1 MTTTSGPRV
10 ARPWTV
16 SRSAGWKAPTPP
28 ACHPA
33 QFGETSR
40 QAPAGRGTVEGRAL
54 GTKRRGRRA
63 GVDRTMAKQVDDG
76 TPRSNPAAGTPRPSA
91 FHHLPVMCDEVLAV
105 LSSGPPGIVLDA
117 TVGGGG
123 HAAAI
128 LAANPD
134 MSLVGLDCDDAALT
148 AAAKRLE
155 QFGDRVVLHRSAF
168 GDLAG
173 VMDAVGVE
181 RISGFLFDLGV
192 SSPQLDH
199 VERGFSYREAGPL
212 DMRMDRRQRLTAAEV
227 VNGYEEAELA
237 RILHRHA
244 DERHAR
250 RIARTVVAARPV
262 ADTARLA
269 ELVREAIPAPAR
281 RRGGHPAKRTFQAIR
296 IEVNG
301 ELDQLAG
308 ALDEAVR
315 RLVPGGMGVVLSYH
329 SGEDRI
335 VKERFDRAA
344 TGGCA
349 CPPRLP
355 CVCGA
360 TPMATLARR
369 ASRTPDVDE
378 VAGNPRAAS
387 ARLRSLERI
396 VGTVGPR

>member
-1 MTTTSGPRV
+1 MITTSGRWV

-33 QFGETSR
+33 RFGETSR
-40 QAPAGRGTVEGRAL
+40 QAFAGRGTVEGRAL
-54 GTKRRGRRA
+54 GTERRGRRT
-63 GVDRTMAKQVDDG
+63 GVDRTMAKQVNNG
-76 TPRSNPAAGTPRPSA
+76 TPPSKPAVGAPGASA
-91 FHHLPVMCDEVLAV
+91 FHHLPVMCDEVLEV
-105 LSSGPPGIVLDA
+105 LGSGPSGIVLDA

-134 MSLVGLDCDDAALT
+134 ISLLGLDCDDAALP
-148 AAAKRLE
+148 AAAERLE

-173 VMDAVGVE
+173 AMGAAGVAS
-181 RISGFLFDLGV
+181 ISGFLFDLGV
-192 SSPQLDH
+192 SSPQLDWA
-199 VERGFSYREAGPL
+199 ERGFSYREAGPL

-237 RILHRHA
+237 RILYRNA

-262 ADTARLA
+262 ADTSQLA

-296 IEVNG
+296 IEVKG
-301 ELDQLAG
+301 ELEQLAG
-308 ALDEAVR
+308 ALDEAIR

-355 CVCGA
+355 CACGA
-360 TPMATLARR
+360 TPIATLSRR
-369 ASRTPDVDE
+369 AGRTPIVDE
-378 VAGNPRAAS
+378 ATSNPRAAS

>member
-1 MTTTSGPRV
+1 
-10 ARPWTV
+10 
-16 SRSAGWKAPTPP
+16 
-28 ACHPA
+28 
-33 QFGETSR
+33 
-40 QAPAGRGTVEGRAL
+40 
-54 GTKRRGRRA
+54 
-63 GVDRTMAKQVDDG
+63 MAKQVDNG
-76 TPRSNPAAGTPRPSA
+76 TPRSNPAAGALRASG
-91 FHHLPVMCDEVLAV
+91 FHHLPVMCDEVLEV
-105 LSSGPPGIVLDA
+105 LGSGPSGTVLDA

-134 MSLVGLDCDDAALT
+134 MSLLGLDCDDAALT

-155 QFGDRVVLHRSAF
+155 RFGDRVVLHRSVF
-168 GDLAG
+168 GDLAV
-173 VMDAVGVE
+173 VMEAVGVE
-181 RISGFLFDLGV
+181 CISGFLFDLGV

-335 VKERFDRAA
+335 VKERFDQAA

-355 CVCGA
+355 CACGA

-369 ASRTPDVDE
+369 ASRTPGVDE

-396 VGTVGPR
+396 VETVGPR

>member
-1 MTTTSGPRV
+1 MG
-10 ARPWTV
+10 
-16 SRSAGWKAPTPP
+16 
-28 ACHPA
+28 
-33 QFGETSR
+33 
-40 QAPAGRGTVEGRAL
+40 VE
-54 GTKRRGRRA
+54 RRGRRTGA
-63 GVDRTMAKQVDDG
+63 DRTMAKQVNDENPRANQAADAPG
-76 TPRSNPAAGTPRPSA
+76 TSD
-91 FHHLPVMCDEVLAV
+91 FQHLPVMSEEVLEV
-105 LSSGPPGIVLDA
+105 LGSGPPGIVLDA

-134 MSLVGLDCDDAALT
+134 MSLLGLDRDDVALN

-155 QFGDRVVLHRSAF
+155 EFGDRVVLHRSAF

-173 VMDAVGVE
+173 ALGAVGVE

-199 VERGFSYREAGPL
+199 AERGFSYRESGPL
-212 DMRMDRRQRLTAAEV
+212 DMRMDRRQRLTAAEI
-227 VNGYEEAELA
+227 VNGYEEAELV
-237 RILHRHA
+237 RILYRNA
-244 DERHAR
+244 DERYAR
-250 RIARTVVAARPV
+250 RIARAVVAARPV

-301 ELDQLAG
+301 ELDQLAV

-315 RLVPGGMGVVLSYH
+315 CLVPGGMGVVLSYH

-335 VKERFDRAA
+335 VKARFDRAA

-355 CVCGA
+355 CACGA

-369 ASRTPDVDE
+369 AGRTPGVDE
-378 VAGNPRAAS
+378 ATRNPRAAS

-396 VGTVGPR
+396 AGTVGPR

>member
-1 MTTTSGPRV
+1 MITTSGRWV

-28 ACHPA
+28 ACHSA
-33 QFGETSR
+33 RFGETSR
-40 QAPAGRGTVEGRAL
+40 QAFAGRGTVEGRAL
-54 GTKRRGRRA
+54 GTERRGRRT
-63 GVDRTMAKQVDDG
+63 GVDRTMAKQVNDG
-76 TPRSNPAAGTPRPSA
+76 TPPSKLA
-91 FHHLPVMCDEVLAV
+91 ECAPGASGFHHLPVMCDEVLKV
-105 LSSGPPGIVLDA
+105 LSSGPSGIVLDA

-134 MSLVGLDCDDAALT
+134 ISLLGLDCDDAALT
-148 AAAKRLE
+148 AAAERLE

-168 GDLAG
+168 ADLAG
-173 VMDAVGVE
+173 AMGAAGVE
-181 RISGFLFDLGV
+181 SISGFLFDLGV
-192 SSPQLDH
+192 SSPQLDCA
-199 VERGFSYREAGPL
+199 ERGFSYREAGPL

-237 RILHRHA
+237 RILYRNA

-250 RIARTVVAARPV
+250 RIARTVVAARPIT
-262 ADTARLA
+262 DTARLA

-296 IEVNG
+296 MEVNG

-355 CVCGA
+355 CACGA
-360 TPMATLARR
+360 TPIATLARR
-369 ASRTPDVDE
+369 AGRTPVVDE
-378 VAGNPRAAS
+378 ATSNPRAAS

-396 VGTVGPR
+396 AGTVDPR